1 MLPAPRSTPGG
12 GIPAWG
18 RTAQVCQLPKDWSDW
33 KKHVHFP
40 RKQLVH
46 WEGPWGPRWGPH
58 LPKEQRIRTRP
69 RGQGRTSRPLCSRGG
84 FLTQPFQPARGL
96 LCGPFPFAS
105 GRGFAGWTDC
115 CPGRPLTLP
124 GLGGDC
130 PRGARTKLP
139 RPCHPPSS
147 VKREERLPPALRE
160 PLEGRCGPLESP
172 TPL

>member
-58 LPKEQRIRTRP
+58 LPEGAAHPHQAQGSGQNIPASLLPGRVSDSALSACQGAALRAVSFCF
-69 RGQGRTSRPLCSRGG
+69 GQGLCRVDRLLPRKASH
-84 FLTQPFQPARGL
+84 PAR
-96 LCGPFPFAS
+96 F
-105 GRGFAGWTDC
+105 GRRLS
-115 CPGRPLTLP
+115 PG
-124 GLGGDC
+124 GQD
-130 PRGARTKLP
+130 
-139 RPCHPPSS
+139 
-147 VKREERLPPALRE
+147 
-160 PLEGRCGPLESP
+160 
-172 TPL
+172 

>member
-58 LPKEQRIRTRP
+58 LPEGAAHPHQAQGS
-69 RGQGRTSRPLCSRGG
+69 GQNIPASLLPGRVSDSALSAC
-84 FLTQPFQPARGL
+84 QGL

-147 VKREERLPPALRE
+147 AKREERLPPALHE
-160 PLEGRCGPLESP
+160 PPEGRCGPLESP